1 MIIIG
6 GAAVLMCFFPLIF
19 AKIELPLWY
28 AYASFGVLLYS
39 ALLGYFVNYR
49 QIVLTASQQDYKVL
63 YSYKSV
69 MILKVLFQMCAVRY
83 FDNAYVWWLVLEVVF
98 ASVASLIDRLDV
110 IIMQRFIKRK
120 AYGGIYA
127 QLGKVQELQQ
137 IHGRGVQAENLC
149 AEVVK
154 EHFAGEEL
162 QSEVDDVERHRHH
175 TVLDAFGCS

>member
-1 MIIIG
+1 
-6 GAAVLMCFFPLIF
+6 
-19 AKIELPLWY
+19 
-28 AYASFGVLLYS
+28 
-39 ALLGYFVNYR
+39 
-49 QIVLTASQQDYKVL
+49 
-63 YSYKSV
+63 
-69 MILKVLFQMCAVRY
+69 
-83 FDNAYVWWLVLEVVF
+83 
-98 ASVASLIDRLDV
+98 
-110 IIMQRFIKRK
+110 MQRFIKRK
-120 AYGGIYA
+120 AHGGIYA